1 MHNYHPTKKDKQ
13 LSLSIPGRLLASG
26 LTLNQKYI
34 LGLDFSLNMKLG
46 YNSYS
51 HIEVGKMI
59 KLHPNIVG
67 SSRKALVEQ
76 RLLVKIGRKYYPTK
90 KALEFLEDD
99 KGQILLP
106 FDLYTLS
113 NVNAGAKLLWG
124 IYNFISR
131 GFRDY
136 FALRETTAA
145 KMNVS
150 VGSITNWTKELNQ
163 KRLLKVYEHRNGY
176 CTSQTVVVTCTF
188 IKGKVELGLSR
199 EKDHHGNWRP
209 IMLLLNP

>member
-51 HIEVGKMI
+51 HKEVGKMI
-59 KLHPNIVG
+59 KVHPNIVG
-67 SSRKALVEQ
+67 SSRKVLIEQ
-76 RLLVKIGRKYYPTK
+76 RLLEKNGRKYFLTQ
-90 KALEFLEDD
+90 KALEFLEND
-99 KGQILLP
+99 KGQIILP
-106 FDLYTLS
+106 FDLYSLS
-113 NVNAGAKLLWG
+113 DMSTGAKLLWG
-124 IYNFISR
+124 VYNFISR

-163 KRLLKVYEHRNGY
+163 KKLLKMYEQRNGY
-176 CTSQTVVVTCTF
+176 CTSQTLVVTCSF
-188 IKGKVELGLSR
+188 IKGKPDLILSR
-199 EKDHHGNWRP
+199 EKDNNGNWRP
-209 IMLLLNP
+209 IMPLLNP

>member
-13 LSLSIPGRLLASG
+13 LSLSIPGRLLTSK

-34 LGLDFSLNMKLG
+34 LGLDFSLNGKLG

-51 HIEVGKMI
+51 HKEVGKLI

-67 SSRKALVEQ
+67 SSRKVLIEQ
-76 RLLVKIGRKYYPTK
+76 RLLEKNGRKYFLTQ

-99 KGQILLP
+99 KAQILLP

-113 NVNAGAKLLWG
+113 NVNTGAKLLWG
-124 IYNFISR
+124 VYNFISR

-145 KMNVS
+145 KMGVS

-163 KRLLKVYEHRNGY
+163 ERLLKMYEHRNGY

-188 IKGKVELGLSR
+188 IKRKVELDLNR
-199 EKDHHGNWRP
+199 EKDHNGNWRP
-209 IMLLLNP
+209 IMPLINT